1 LKQLSLACLLL
12 PLIFAG
18 CDNAP
23 PDEQLSAPASLAE
36 DGVGANWSGFR
47 DGFIDGYF
55 EFNPGAGVRAGR
67 HEFDGLL
74 HDIQPAAIAREI
86 AWLKQ
91 QSALAQAFDAD
102 RLSPDAIFERK
113 YLRTVID
120 GELFYLEKS
129 GFFDDNPVMY
139 VGSIDPSAYLLLDYA
154 PLQERMAAFIR
165 HLANL
170 PPFLEQ
176 MRANLKPPLAR
187 SLVDVSTKIVRGYA
201 EFFETEVPT
210 IFTGVDG
217 ESLWR
222 EFEAQNANAIAALNE
237 AAAWLDAELERADD
251 DFALGEERFLAMLRM
266 AEGIDISVEELVAAG
281 RADLERNR
289 RALETAC
296 ADFAPGVPLRDCL
309 DQVQSIKPDGGPV
322 ETARR
327 QLGSL
332 KEFLIEAEIVTIPGS
347 EEALVAEAPP
357 YARNNLAY
365 IKIPGPYEQG
375 LPSTY
380 YIAPPDPTWSQEVQD
395 AYIPGRKALLY
406 ISVHEI
412 WPGHFLQFLHANR
425 AESPFG
431 RIFQT
436 YSFTEGWA
444 HYAEQLMFDAGLDDR
459 SAESHIGQLYEALLR
474 NVRFLSAIGLHTG
487 DMTVEESRQMF
498 QDLAFQDPGNAIQQ
512 ANRGTYDPGYLNYT
526 LGKLMIMKLRDDW
539 TSTRGGQSAWK
550 AFHDTFL
557 SYGGPAIGLV
567 RAEML
572 GPDYAGDSSLLP

>member
-332 KEFLIEAEIVTIPGS
+332 KEFLRRWWPRPRRMRVIIWRISRFRARTNRACHRLTILHRRTRPGHRKFRTPIFRAEKRCCIFRCTKYGRVTFCS
-347 EEALVAEAPP
+347 S
-357 YARNNLAY
+357 
-365 IKIPGPYEQG
+365 
-375 LPSTY
+375 STP
-380 YIAPPDPTWSQEVQD
+380 IAPNRRLAGYSRPIASPRV
-395 AYIPGRKALLY
+395 
-406 ISVHEI
+406 
-412 WPGHFLQFLHANR
+412 GHTMPSN
-425 AESPFG
+425 
-431 RIFQT
+431 
-436 YSFTEGWA
+436 
-444 HYAEQLMFDAGLDDR
+444 
-459 SAESHIGQLYEALLR
+459 
-474 NVRFLSAIGLHTG
+474 
-487 DMTVEESRQMF
+487 
-498 QDLAFQDPGNAIQQ
+498 
-512 ANRGTYDPGYLNYT
+512 
-526 LGKLMIMKLRDDW
+526 
-539 TSTRGGQSAWK
+539 
-550 AFHDTFL
+550 
-557 SYGGPAIGLV
+557 
-567 RAEML
+567 
-572 GPDYAGDSSLLP
+572 